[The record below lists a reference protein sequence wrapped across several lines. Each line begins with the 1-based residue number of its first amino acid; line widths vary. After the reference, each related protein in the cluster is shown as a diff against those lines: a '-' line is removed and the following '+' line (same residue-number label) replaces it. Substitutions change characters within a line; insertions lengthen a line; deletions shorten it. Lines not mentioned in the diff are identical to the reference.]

1 MDTQA
6 IQVAVVMEVEALPVV
21 IPPAVILPAVVQQDT
36 VLQAGAHPEVI
47 LHPDAVHPAE
57 ALPEV
62 ILHPD
67 AIQTAGEAPVQ
78 GAVLPANKSGPSDNT
93 DGPFLIFKYYK
104 IMAKKNTTKKRTAR
118 QTGKTEAHNQAGQ
131 MDANN
136 RNNGP
141 GEPSYL
147 ENFFTDQLKDIYYA
161 ENKILEGLDKMIR
174 ATTTDEL
181 KDAFKEHRGQT
192 EKHVKRLDKVFGLL
206 NKKPEGKKCD
216 AIEGI
221 LKEAES
227 IISETQ
233 EGSMTRDA
241 ALIFAAQ
248 KVEHYEIA
256 TYGGLVQFAITLG
269 IHEAADILDRTL
281 REEENTDSILTE
293 IAENDIN
300 LGAEQEGVE
309 YSWEKKNQTSEMASA
324 ES

>member
-1 MDTQA
+1 
-6 IQVAVVMEVEALPVV
+6 
-21 IPPAVILPAVVQQDT
+21 
-36 VLQAGAHPEVI
+36 
-47 LHPDAVHPAE
+47 
-57 ALPEV
+57 
-62 ILHPD
+62 
-67 AIQTAGEAPVQ
+67 
-78 GAVLPANKSGPSDNT
+78 
-93 DGPFLIFKYYK
+93 
-104 IMAKKNTTKKRTAR
+104 MAQKNTTAKTAVKP
-118 QTGKTEAHNQAGQ
+118 TGKTAQ
-131 MDANN
+131 DNN
-136 RNNGP
+136 NKKAE
-141 GEPSYL
+141 EPSYL
-147 ENFFTDQLKDIYYA
+147 EKFFTDQLKDIYYA
-161 ENKILEGLDKMIR
+161 ENKILEGLDKMIKS
-174 ATTTDEL
+174 ATTDEL

-233 EGSMTRDA
+233 EGTMTRDA

-309 YSWEKKNQTSEMASA
+309 YSWDKQNQSADMAEA

>member
-1 MDTQA
+1 MAQKN
-6 IQVAVVMEVEALPVV
+6 INRK
-21 IPPAVILPAVVQQDT
+21 
-36 VLQAGAHPEVI
+36 
-47 LHPDAVHPAE
+47 
-57 ALPEV
+57 
-62 ILHPD
+62 
-67 AIQTAGEAPVQ
+67 TA
-78 GAVLPANKSGPSDNT
+78 
-93 DGPFLIFKYYK
+93 
-104 IMAKKNTTKKRTAR
+104 AR
-118 QTGKTEAHNQAGQ
+118 QNGKSETGSQS
-131 MDANN
+131 
-136 RNNGP
+136 

-147 ENFFTDQLKDIYYA
+147 EKFFTDQLKDIYYA

-281 REEENTDSILTE
+281 REEENTDSLLTE

-309 YSWEKKNQTSEMASA
+309 YSWDKKNQPADMTPAQT
-324 ES
+324 